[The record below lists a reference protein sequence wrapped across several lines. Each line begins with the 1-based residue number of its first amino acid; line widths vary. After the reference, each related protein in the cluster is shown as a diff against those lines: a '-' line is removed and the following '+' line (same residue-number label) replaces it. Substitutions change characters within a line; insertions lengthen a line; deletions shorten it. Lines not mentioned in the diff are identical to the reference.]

1 VQLAI
6 RPRFATGVAIVGA
19 TALIVSPF
27 APSAPA
33 LHLPEIHANAVLA
46 AAEAPIDG
54 AANAVAKT
62 LVAQLPALATPA
74 QALSD
79 FGVLT
84 EFLIS
89 TTNSYVQ
96 SFAGT
101 PQAIITA
108 AGQVVKGDVNGAFTT
123 LEGILLTPTINLVLG
138 GSLQSAANTLGDLIP
153 LPPIANVVEALPNV
167 LLTATFPLLV
177 TYLDARVNVVNAVT
191 AVVHALS
198 TLNVAGAVGALA
210 TGLNTVTSGLAND
223 VFGAGGAVS
232 GLGQALQQLVS
243 AAFPPAAATV
253 AATATTKSLAVKTA
267 ATDTAAKKTSTTK
280 DSTPSTDTTA
290 TTKTTTTTTKPT
302 TGASK
307 PSSSDSTDAGAPKTS
322 TTDAGKSASGADSAK
337 AHTVKSGDK
346 KSKSH
351 TSHSSDGH
359 GADKGSAHSGA
370 KG

>member
-1 VQLAI
+1 MQLAI

-253 AATATTKSLAVKTA
+253 AATAATKSLAVKTA
-267 ATDTAAKKTSTTK
+267 ATDTTAATKTSTTK

-290 TTKTTTTTTKPT
+290 TTKTTTKPT

-307 PSSSDSTDAGAPKTS
+307 PSSSDSTDAGAPKPS